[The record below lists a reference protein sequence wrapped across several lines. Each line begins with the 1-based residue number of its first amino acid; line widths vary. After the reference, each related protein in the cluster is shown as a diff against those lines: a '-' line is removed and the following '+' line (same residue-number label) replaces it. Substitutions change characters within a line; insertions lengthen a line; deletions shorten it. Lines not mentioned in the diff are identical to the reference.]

1 MVRCWDLLIL
11 TCLNLLKIKNAIVN
25 VKNNDEYCIIWAVLS
40 ALYPVAKDA
49 RRVTKYIMHFNKI
62 FNFRLQIKD
71 IPKFEKLNNL
81 AINAFGYSYE
91 NNIDS
96 YCPL

>member
-11 TCLNLLKIKNAIVN
+11 TCLNLLKIKNAIIN

-49 RRVTKYIMHFNKI
+49 RRVTKY
-62 FNFRLQIKD
+62 
-71 IPKFEKLNNL
+71 
-81 AINAFGYSYE
+81 
-91 NNIDS
+91 
-96 YCPL
+96 